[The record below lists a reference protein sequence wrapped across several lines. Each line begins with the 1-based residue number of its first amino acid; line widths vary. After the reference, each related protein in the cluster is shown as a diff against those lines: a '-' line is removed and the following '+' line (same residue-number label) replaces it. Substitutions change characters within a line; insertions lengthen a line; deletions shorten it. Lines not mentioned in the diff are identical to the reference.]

1 MPEAA
6 VTTESLYMYHTL
18 FHVYG
23 ENWNQKLLKHPL
35 KTESAPKDAH
45 KWGSRAGNRHI
56 QRNLQT

>member
-45 KWGSRAGNRHI
+45 K
-56 QRNLQT
+56 